1 MTRLLSDKGWASA
14 INADGEVL
22 LKAVSEIDTVALL
35 AGVEKAAA
43 SIHVLN
49 TDYVRLKTD
58 SVAIDFQGLLEKI
71 HVDEIARDAGYG
83 AAAKERP
90 TTKVV

>member
-1 MTRLLSDKGWASA
+1 
-14 INADGEVL
+14 
-22 LKAVSEIDTVALL
+22 VSEIDTVALL

-49 TDYVRLKTD
+49 TDYVRLHKTD
-58 SVAIDFQGLLEKI
+58 SVAIDFQGFLEKI
-71 HVDEIARDAGYG
+71 YVDEIARDAGYG